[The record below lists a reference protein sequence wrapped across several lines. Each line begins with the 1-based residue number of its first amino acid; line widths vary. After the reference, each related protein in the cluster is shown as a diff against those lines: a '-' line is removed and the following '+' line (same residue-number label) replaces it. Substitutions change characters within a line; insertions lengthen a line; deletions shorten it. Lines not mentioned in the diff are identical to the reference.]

1 MRVGSRSCSTGDD
14 GDGETRPNSR
24 GLRGGCGPTHRRWQ
38 TVAAVEEFDEVPS
51 FSVAVGG
58 REASREGRWR
68 RERIMWA
75 WMRGT
80 G

>member
-1 MRVGSRSCSTGDD
+1 M
-14 GDGETRPNSR
+14 
-24 GLRGGCGPTHRRWQ
+24 
-38 TVAAVEEFDEVPS
+38 AAVEESDEVPS
-51 FSVAVGG
+51 FSVIVGG

-68 RERIMWA
+68 REHVMWA